1 MVPKNKA
8 AKLRTE
14 DTRPFED
21 VAEEAWLSWH
31 VAEAFRLR
39 CAVASPCLI
48 PYEHAASLEA
58 QFGRSHPALFAELRA
73 SAALSWADVAH
84 WMWPLFHEDRWA
96 RWRRERLKLAWPPL
110 SDQPLPS
117 VVQPVQLS
125 EVLVHT
131 RATKAGRGARRS
143 PASRAPYI
151 HTWAKKQNSTDYVVC
166 RERRLDLA

>member
-1 MVPKNKA
+1 MRQAGGRALVEPEERAPNADKGRLDGETDGQLDAIDERGDAGDN
-8 AKLRTE
+8 RGGRRVGE
-14 DTRPFED
+14 GR
-21 VAEEAWLSWH
+21 VAE
-31 VAEAFRLR
+31 
-39 CAVASPCLI
+39 
-48 PYEHAASLEA
+48 
-58 QFGRSHPALFAELRA
+58 RA
-73 SAALSWADVAH
+73 
-84 WMWPLFHEDRWA
+84 R
-96 RWRRERLKLAWPPL
+96 
-110 SDQPLPS
+110 DQPLPS